1 MSSLHSII
9 YCALAALG
17 VSSGPQA
24 PVASGPC
31 PLGSTPRL
39 FPVTHRA
46 ALLRPPPAARL
57 CPVLAAY
64 AHYSLALLRW
74 SSGVAAEM
82 PPLTAQRFRLLSPDL
97 LLVTPLCLFLHSAYR
112 SRKC

>member
-1 MSSLHSII
+1 MPSLHSII
-9 YCALAALG
+9 YCALVALG

-24 PVASGPC
+24 PVTSGPC
-31 PLGSTPRL
+31 PLGSTSHF

-46 ALLRPPPAARL
+46 GLVRPPPAAWL

-82 PPLTAQRFRLLSPDL
+82 PPLTALWFWLLSPDL
-97 LLVTPLCLFLHSAYR
+97 LMVTPLCLFLHSAYC
-112 SRKC
+112 SWKC